1 MRNKFIRIMAG
12 VLSAFML
19 LSQLTA
25 VAEENTSDNT
35 SASAE
40 SAEQSK
46 QTTPQIAE
54 PKLTLSDELKAT
66 VINLGD
72 FAAEKFGENFS
83 KKLDT
88 LIAYGMNGVYINPY
102 GKDGTYY
109 STNMNKSGDRLEKAL
124 EAATK
129 KGMQRYVYFDINKT
143 MAACPDGE
151 DCYDYLVSEA
161 HKFALKYR
169 CNGIIL
175 TGFYGA
181 NNNSAY
187 EEYMKNGSGIGYKN
201 WLYDTV
207 EYKFSTVS

>member
-1 MRNKFIRIMAG
+1 MAG

-25 VAEENTSDNT
+25 VAEENTSENT

-54 PKLTLSDELKAT
+54 PKLTLSNELKAT

-88 LIAYGMNGVYINPY
+88 LIAYG
-102 GKDGTYY
+102 T
-109 STNMNKSGDRLEKAL
+109 R
-124 EAATK
+124 AATGLKRLLRRLLK
-129 KGMQRYVYFDINKT
+129 KECRDMSI
-143 MAACPDGE
+143 
-151 DCYDYLVSEA
+151 
-161 HKFALKYR
+161 
-169 CNGIIL
+169 
-175 TGFYGA
+175 
-181 NNNSAY
+181 
-187 EEYMKNGSGIGYKN
+187 
-201 WLYDTV
+201 
-207 EYKFSTVS
+207 ST